1 MHTLPAGPLDRE
13 AFAPFG
19 SVIEPSGVSRSVN
32 EGRGLRTEVPASL
45 VHSTGA
51 VSPSLAIYDIQ
62 PSHWPV
68 ALRMVER
75 HPLTAQMFVSLEGGA
90 FLVAV
95 APLAADGGPD
105 MERARAFVARPGSGI
120 VYAPGVWHLPLV
132 AMERT
137 GRFLMMMWESG
148 TERDCEERP
157 VRAPLTV
164 VPDGH
169 GAPRRIV
176 ASDPLPRP

>member
-1 MHTLPAGPLDRE
+1 MPSLPAGPLDRD

-19 SVIEPSGVSRSVN
+19 SVIEPSGPSRRVN

-51 VSPSLAIYDIQ
+51 VSPSLAVYDIG

-75 HPLTAQMFVSLEGGA
+75 HPLTAQMFVSLDGGA

-105 MERARAFVARPGSGI
+105 MDRARAFVARAGSGI

-132 AMERT
+132 AMERP
-137 GRFLMMMWESG
+137 GRFLMMMWETG
-148 TERDCEERP
+148 TERDCEERAL
-157 VRAPLTV
+157 VAPLTI

-169 GAPRRIV
+169 GMPALKV
-176 ASDPLPRP
+176 LSDPLPRP

>member
-1 MHTLPAGPLDRE
+1 MHSLPAGPLEHE

-19 SVIEPSGVSRSVN
+19 TVIEPSGASRRVN

-51 VSPSLAIYDIQ
+51 ASPSLAFYDIA

-68 ALRMVER
+68 SLALVER
-75 HPLTAQMFVSLEGGA
+75 HPLTCQMFVSVEGGA

-95 APLAADGGPD
+95 APLAGDGGPD

-132 AMERT
+132 ALERP
-137 GRFLMMMWESG
+137 GRFLMMMWETG

-157 VRAPLTV
+157 LARPLLV

-169 GAPRRIV
+169 GAPARVPV
-176 ASDPLPRP
+176 ANPLPRP

>member
-1 MHTLPAGPLDRE
+1 MHSLPAGPLDQE

-19 SVIEPSGVSRSVN
+19 SVIEAAGISRRVN
-32 EGRGLRTEVPASL
+32 EGRGLRTDVPASL

-51 VSPSLAIYDIQ
+51 ASPSLAFYEIA

-68 ALRMVER
+68 SLALVER
-75 HPLTAQMFVSLEGGA
+75 HPLTSQMFVSVDGGD

-95 APLAADGGPD
+95 APLAGDGGPD
-105 MERARAFVARPGSGI
+105 MERARAFIARPGSGI

-132 AMERT
+132 ALERP
-137 GRFLMMMWESG
+137 GRFLMMMWETG
-148 TERDCEERP
+148 TERDCEERTLS
-157 VRAPLTV
+157 RPLMV

-169 GAPRRIV
+169 GSAAPRPM
-176 ASDPLPRP
+176 ADPLPRP